1 MLDMEVIKALF
12 LLGGVP
18 LIIIEVILAVLEN
31 KTVQKKFDKVLEYFL
46 RLIILN

>member
-18 LIIIEVILAVLEN
+18 LIIIGVILTVLEN

-46 RLIILN
+46 RLIRLN